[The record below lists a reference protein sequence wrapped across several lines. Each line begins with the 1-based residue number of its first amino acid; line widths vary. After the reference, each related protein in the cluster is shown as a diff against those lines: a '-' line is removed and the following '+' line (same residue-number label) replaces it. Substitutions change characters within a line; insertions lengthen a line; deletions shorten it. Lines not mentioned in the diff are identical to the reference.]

1 MYCINW
7 CGGLVQRLGSQVA
20 GETLISHF
28 PLPSMPFQ
36 THVNVIFE
44 SGRGEEVEKKAR
56 AGHAGS
62 VEPIDEHTPVEN
74 LKLVDQR
81 YAYNP
86 DPNKLRM
93 PDGQNVDFVV
103 A

>member
-1 MYCINW
+1 M
-7 CGGLVQRLGSQVA
+7 
-20 GETLISHF
+20 TLISHM

-36 THVNVIFE
+36 THVNIVFE
-44 SGRGEEVEKKAR
+44 NGVGEPVEKKVR
-56 AGHAGS
+56 AGEAGS

-86 DPNKLRM
+86 DPSKLRT
-93 PDGQNVDFVV
+93 PTGQIVDFVV

>member
-1 MYCINW
+1 M
-7 CGGLVQRLGSQVA
+7 
-20 GETLISHF
+20 TLISHM

-36 THVNVIFE
+36 THVNIVFE
-44 SGRGEEVEKKAR
+44 NGVGEPVEKQVR
-56 AGHAGS
+56 AGEAGS

-86 DPNKLRM
+86 DPNKLRT
-93 PDGQNVDFVV
+93 PTGQIVDFVV

>member
-1 MYCINW
+1 M
-7 CGGLVQRLGSQVA
+7 

-44 SGRGEEVEKKAR
+44 SGTGEQVEKKAR
-56 AGHAGS
+56 AGEAGS
-62 VEPIDEHTPVEN
+62 VEPIDENTPVEN

-86 DPNKLRM
+86 DPNKLRS
-93 PDGQNVDFVV
+93 PDGQIVDFVV

>member
-1 MYCINW
+1 MDALGYY
-7 CGGLVQRLGSQVA
+7 GGLGLPVA

-44 SGRGEEVEKKAR
+44 SGTGEQVEKKAR
-56 AGHAGS
+56 AGEAGS
-62 VEPIDEHTPVEN
+62 VEPIDENTPVEN

-81 YAYNP
+81 YAYHP
-86 DPNKLRM
+86 DPNKLRS
-93 PDGQNVDFVV
+93 PDGQIVDFVV

>member
-1 MYCINW
+1 M
-7 CGGLVQRLGSQVA
+7 A

-36 THVNVIFE
+36 THTNVIFE
-44 SGRGEEVEKKAR
+44 SGRGEQVEKKAQS
-56 AGHAGS
+56 GEAGS

-93 PDGQNVDFVV
+93 PDGQIVDFVV

>member
-1 MYCINW
+1 M
-7 CGGLVQRLGSQVA
+7 A

-44 SGRGEEVEKKAR
+44 SGTGEQVEKKAQ

-93 PDGQNVDFVV
+93 PDGQIVDFVV

>member
-1 MYCINW
+1 M
-7 CGGLVQRLGSQVA
+7 

-44 SGRGEEVEKKAR
+44 SGTGEQVEKKAR
-56 AGHAGS
+56 AGEAGS
-62 VEPIDEHTPVEN
+62 VEPIDENTPVEN

-86 DPNKLRM
+86 DPNKLRT
-93 PDGQNVDFVV
+93 PDGQIVDFVV

>member
-1 MYCINW
+1 M
-7 CGGLVQRLGSQVA
+7 S
-20 GETLISHF
+20 GESLISHF

-44 SGRGEEVEKKAR
+44 SGRGEQVEKKAQ
-56 AGHAGS
+56 AGEAGS
-62 VEPIDEHTPVEN
+62 VETIDEHTPVEN

-86 DPNKLRM
+86 DPSKLRT
-93 PDGQNVDFVV
+93 PDGQIVDFVV

>member
-1 MYCINW
+1 VDALGYF
-7 CGGLVQRLGSQVA
+7 GGLGLPVA

-44 SGRGEEVEKKAR
+44 SGTGEQVEKKAR
-56 AGHAGS
+56 AGEAGS
-62 VEPIDEHTPVEN
+62 VEPIDENTPVEN

-81 YAYNP
+81 YAYHP
-86 DPNKLRM
+86 DPNKLRS
-93 PDGQNVDFVV
+93 PDGQIVDFVV

>member
-1 MYCINW
+1 M
-7 CGGLVQRLGSQVA
+7 A

-44 SGRGEEVEKKAR
+44 SGTGEHVEKKAR
-56 AGHAGS
+56 AGEAGS
-62 VEPIDEHTPVEN
+62 VEPIDENTPVEN

-81 YAYNP
+81 YAYHP
-86 DPNKLRM
+86 DPNKLRS
-93 PDGQNVDFVV
+93 PDGQIVDFVV

>member
-1 MYCINW
+1 M
-7 CGGLVQRLGSQVA
+7 
-20 GETLISHF
+20 TLISHM
-28 PLPSMPFQ
+28 PLPNMPFQ
-36 THVNVIFE
+36 THVNIVFE
-44 SGRGEEVEKKAR
+44 NGVGEPVEKKVR
-56 AGHAGS
+56 AGEAGS

-86 DPNKLRM
+86 DPNKLRT
-93 PDGQNVDFVV
+93 PTGQIVDFVV

>member
-1 MYCINW
+1 VDALGYY
-7 CGGLVQRLGSQVA
+7 GGLGLPVA

-44 SGRGEEVEKKAR
+44 SGTGEQVEKKAR
-56 AGHAGS
+56 AGEAGS
-62 VEPIDEHTPVEN
+62 VEPIDEDTPVEN

-81 YAYNP
+81 YAYHP
-86 DPNKLRM
+86 DPNKLRS
-93 PDGQNVDFVV
+93 PDGQIVDFVV

>member
-1 MYCINW
+1 M
-7 CGGLVQRLGSQVA
+7 
-20 GETLISHF
+20 GESLISHF

-44 SGRGEEVEKKAR
+44 SGTGEQVEKKTR
-56 AGHAGS
+56 AGEAGS
-62 VEPIDEHTPVEN
+62 VEPIDENTPVEN

-86 DPNKLRM
+86 DPNKLRS
-93 PDGQNVDFVV
+93 PDGQIVDFMV

>member
-1 MYCINW
+1 MDALGYF
-7 CGGLVQRLGSQVA
+7 GGLGLPVA

-44 SGRGEEVEKKAR
+44 SGTGEQVEKKAR
-56 AGHAGS
+56 AGEAGS
-62 VEPIDEHTPVEN
+62 VEPIDEDTPVEN

-81 YAYNP
+81 YAYHP
-86 DPNKLRM
+86 DPNKLRS
-93 PDGQNVDFVV
+93 PDGQIVDFVV

>member
-1 MYCINW
+1 M
-7 CGGLVQRLGSQVA
+7 
-20 GETLISHF
+20 TLISHF

-36 THVNVIFE
+36 THVNIVFE
-44 SGRGEEVEKKAR
+44 NGVGEPVEKKVR
-56 AGHAGS
+56 AGEAGS

-86 DPNKLRM
+86 DANKLRT
-93 PDGQNVDFVV
+93 PTGQIVDFVV

>member
-1 MYCINW
+1 M
-7 CGGLVQRLGSQVA
+7 
-20 GETLISHF
+20 TLISHM

-36 THVNVIFE
+36 THVNIVFE
-44 SGRGEEVEKKAR
+44 NGVGEPVEKKVR
-56 AGHAGS
+56 AGEAGS

-86 DPNKLRM
+86 DPSKLST
-93 PDGQNVDFVV
+93 PTGQIVDFVV

>member
-1 MYCINW
+1 
-7 CGGLVQRLGSQVA
+7 VA

-44 SGRGEEVEKKAR
+44 SGTGEQVEKKAR
-56 AGHAGS
+56 AGEAGS
-62 VEPIDEHTPVEN
+62 VEPIDENTPVEN

-86 DPNKLRM
+86 DPNKLRS
-93 PDGQNVDFVV
+93 PDGQIVDFVV

>member
-1 MYCINW
+1 M
-7 CGGLVQRLGSQVA
+7 
-20 GETLISHF
+20 GESLISHF

-44 SGRGEEVEKKAR
+44 SGTGEQVEKKAR
-56 AGHAGS
+56 AGEAGS
-62 VEPIDEHTPVEN
+62 VEPIDENTPVEN

-86 DPNKLRM
+86 DPNKLRS
-93 PDGQNVDFVV
+93 PDGQIVDFVV

>member
-1 MYCINW
+1 
-7 CGGLVQRLGSQVA
+7 VA

-44 SGRGEEVEKKAR
+44 SGTGEQVEKKAR
-56 AGHAGS
+56 SGEAGS
-62 VEPIDEHTPVEN
+62 VEPIDENTPVEN

-81 YAYNP
+81 YAYHP
-86 DPNKLRM
+86 DPNKLRV
-93 PDGQNVDFVV
+93 PDGQIVDFVV

>member
-1 MYCINW
+1 
-7 CGGLVQRLGSQVA
+7 
-20 GETLISHF
+20 
-28 PLPSMPFQ
+28 MPFQ

-44 SGRGEEVEKKAR
+44 SGTGEQVEKKAR

-62 VEPIDEHTPVEN
+62 VEPIDENTPVEN

-93 PDGQNVDFVV
+93 PDGQIVDFVV

>member
-1 MYCINW
+1 MDALGYF
-7 CGGLVQRLGSQVA
+7 GGLGLPVA

-44 SGRGEEVEKKAR
+44 SGTGEQVEKKAR
-56 AGHAGS
+56 AGEAGS
-62 VEPIDEHTPVEN
+62 VEPIDEDTPVEN

-81 YAYNP
+81 YAYHP

-93 PDGQNVDFVV
+93 PDGQIVDFVV

>member
-1 MYCINW
+1 M
-7 CGGLVQRLGSQVA
+7 A

-36 THVNVIFE
+36 THTNVIFE
-44 SGRGEEVEKKAR
+44 SGRGEQVEKKAR
-56 AGHAGS
+56 AGEAGS
-62 VEPIDEHTPVEN
+62 VEQIDKNTPVEN
-74 LKLVDQR
+74 LKLVNQL

-86 DPNKLRM
+86 DPNKLREA
-93 PDGQNVDFVV
+93 DGQIVEFVV

>member
-1 MYCINW
+1 MDALGYF
-7 CGGLVQRLGSQVA
+7 GGLGLPVA

-44 SGRGEEVEKKAR
+44 SGTGEQVEKKAR
-56 AGHAGS
+56 AGEAGS
-62 VEPIDEHTPVEN
+62 VEPIDENTPVEN

-81 YAYNP
+81 YAYHP
-86 DPNKLRM
+86 DPNKLRS
-93 PDGQNVDFVV
+93 PDGQIVDFVV

>member
-1 MYCINW
+1 M
-7 CGGLVQRLGSQVA
+7 
-20 GETLISHF
+20 TLISHL

-36 THVNVIFE
+36 THVNIVFE
-44 SGRGEEVEKKAR
+44 NGVGEPVEK
-56 AGHAGS
+56 

-86 DPNKLRM
+86 DPNKLRT
-93 PDGQNVDFVV
+93 PTGQIVDFVV